1 MIVPKG
7 ERQVNQKQQKKGNK
21 MCLYPTFVKNP
32 KYKPNKK
39 NKGKPPVCK
48 DRRLYYIP
56 VKCGCCIECRKEKQR
71 EWRVRLEEELRSN
84 FGYFVTLTIAPEQ
97 IKNIETDT
105 GLKWEENPN
114 EIATR
119 ALRLFLERARKDTGK
134 SIRHWCVTELGET
147 GNRIHLHG
155 IFFGQKSAELIRKH
169 WKYGFVFIGS
179 FCNSRSVNYMTKYM
193 LKVDVKHPT
202 FKQIVLASKGI
213 GNGYLDRLDYLWQK
227 QNYKN
232 INVATYTF
240 RNGTKMA
247 MPKYYKNKIF
257 TEKEREKMWINNLN
271 RGLLWIYGEKV
282 KADDWHTIDNLRKYW
297 QEYGRQTMG
306 DDPIAWNAAKERR
319 KEEKQRKAIAAMKK
333 SAEKFSTKIL
343 TKLPSQAEF
352 SMETKNWNK
361 ETYKRWKQNET
372 YILEKHFNLLGIS
385 EYESS

>member
-1 MIVPKG
+1 MKVPKG
-7 ERQVNQKQQKKGNK
+7 ERQVNQQQQKKGNK

-84 FGYFVTLTIAPEQ
+84 FGYFVTLTIAQEQ

-105 GLKWEENPN
+105 GLKWKENPN

-134 SIRHWCVTELGET
+134 SIRHWCVTELGEK
-147 GNRIHLHG
+147 GDRIHLHG

-169 WKYGFVFIGS
+169 WKYGFIFIGS
-179 FCNSRSVNYMTKYM
+179 YCNSRSVNYMSKYM

-213 GNGYLDRLDYLWQK
+213 GSGYLDRLDYLWQK

-271 RGLLWIYGEKV
+271 RGILWIYGEKV
-282 KADDWHTIDNLRKYW
+282 KANDWKTIDNLRTFW
-297 QEYGRQTMG
+297 QKYGREVMG
-306 DDPIAWNAAKERR
+306 DDPIAWNAMKERR
-319 KEEKQRKAIAAMKK
+319 KEEKQRKAIAETKK
-333 SAEKFSTKIL
+333 LAEKFSTKIL

-352 SMETKNWNK
+352 SMQQNDWDESVYRYWEKNK
-361 ETYKRWKQNET
+361 E
-372 YILEKHFNLLGIS
+372 YIIEKHYNLLGIS
-385 EYESS
+385 EYEPS